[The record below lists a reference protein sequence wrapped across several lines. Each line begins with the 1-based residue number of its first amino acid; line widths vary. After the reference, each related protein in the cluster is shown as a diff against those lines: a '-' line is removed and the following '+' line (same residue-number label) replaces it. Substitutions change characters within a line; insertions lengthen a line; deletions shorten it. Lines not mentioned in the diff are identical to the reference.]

1 MNILLL
7 VFLPFIIVGIFYLY
21 ELFKS
26 SNKFTTKI
34 LSKLKRF
41 KRKLVKELADIEEKI
56 EQLELE
62 IKSIPDF
69 NEFKDILEMKK
80 KLKESLIENKNLIKD
95 NLTKEFLES
104 IPVFVYNKMTDES
117 IKRMENNK
125 EILDVYSL
133 ICEQTFNKKDFV
145 LVTREDLEKLKTL
158 IVDEKLNKYGYED
171 IELKFDAL
179 MLAEEFEY
187 GITRFLNE
195 KYLKRNGN
203 E

>member
-1 MNILLL
+1 MNFLLL
-7 VFLPFIIVGIFYLY
+7 IFLPFIIVGNFYLY

-145 LVTREDLEKLKTL
+145 LVTREDLEKLKDL
-158 IVDEKLNKYGYED
+158 IIDEKLNKYGYEN